1 MKNKP
6 FTIPVFGGVICFVI
20 HFLVGFFLLKNFLK
34 LIVLI
39 HIFLMLWSVLY
50 MFSLQK
56 IKAKNPKM
64 VISGFMVLTTVKM
77 LLSIV
82 FLLILKN
89 YLPSLTTIIIIN
101 FFAVFF
107 IYLFFQVY
115 YSIRLLR

>member
-6 FTIPVFGGVICFVI
+6 FTIPFIGGVICFVI
-20 HFLVGFFLLKNFLK
+20 HFLVGLLLLKNFLK
-34 LIVLI
+34 LIVVI